1 MELDTRD
8 AVPPN
13 RAGTALRWDGWAAV
27 LAFDVDAGALRCWGR
42 YRGLPLHVSPGGSP
56 SSATKSLKAQLSGH
70 LSVFGHLGSR
80 LALNK
85 HAENG

>member
-1 MELDTRD
+1 MESDGED

-56 SSATKSLKAQLSGH
+56 SSATELLKAQLCGC
-70 LSVFGHLGSR
+70 LSVFGHPGSR
-80 LALNK
+80 LALNN